1 VDVDIEISS
10 WEVQGMVFFVFT
22 KRTSECNE
30 REEYN
35 TKALPM
41 NTFCLFI
48 IDADFFPLKSQL
60 FYIVQA
66 V

>member
-1 VDVDIEISS
+1 MI
-10 WEVQGMVFFVFT
+10 FFVFT
-22 KRTSECNE
+22 KRTSEYNE

-41 NTFCLFI
+41 NTFCLFN
-48 IDADFFPLKSQL
+48 IDTDFFPLKSHVQL